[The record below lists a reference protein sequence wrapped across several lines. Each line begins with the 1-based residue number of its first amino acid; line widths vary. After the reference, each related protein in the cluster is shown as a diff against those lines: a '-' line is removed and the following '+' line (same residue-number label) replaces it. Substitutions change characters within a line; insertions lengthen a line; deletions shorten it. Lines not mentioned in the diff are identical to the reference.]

1 MEEVFLKNLEISEIL
16 KKEYN
21 ILITSIEKIKN
32 VYRVEAGKQIYC
44 LKVVKYEL
52 PHFLFILRAMK
63 HLDSNGFEYVPNI
76 IRTTRGMDYI
86 KFDESFAYVTLW
98 LNGRESSYE
107 NPIELSIAA
116 KKLGQLHKCSEGFIV
131 SKDMKPRV
139 GWFKWI
145 EVYRTRKGE
154 ILSFKDSIDRRSKKT
169 DVDLYYLSMIEEE
182 LQRCDRA
189 INNLCDTNYE
199 NKMLDE
205 IRLGGFCH
213 HDYANHNV
221 LIGKDNEVNI
231 IDFDYCI
238 LDTHLHD
245 LSSLLIRAM
254 KYGRWNEE
262 RVRIILKAYKS
273 SHRLE
278 QDDIKIMAAFMEFPQ
293 DYWQRGIQYY
303 WEKKMWG
310 EDFFL
315 RKLKSYA
322 NDREE
327 RQEFI
332 NSFRQFKL
340 DNL

>member
-1 MEEVFLKNLEISEIL
+1 MKNLEISEIL

>member
-1 MEEVFLKNLEISEIL
+1 MKNLEISEIL

-21 ILITSIEKIKN
+21 ILVTSIEKIKS

-63 HLDSNGFEYVPNI
+63 HLGSNGFEYVPNI

-86 KFDESFAYVTLW
+86 KFDESFAYITLW

-107 NPIELSIAA
+107 NPIELSIVA

-154 ILSFKDSIDRRSKKT
+154 ILSFKNLINRRSKKT

-262 RVRIILKAYKS
+262 RARIILKAYKS

-315 RKLKSYA
+315 RKLKAYV

>member
-1 MEEVFLKNLEISEIL
+1 MEEVFLKDLEISEIL

-21 ILITSIEKIKN
+21 IRLTSIEKIKS

-44 LKVVKYEL
+44 LKIVKYEL
-52 PHFLFILRAMK
+52 PHFLFILGAMK

-76 IRTTRGMDYI
+76 IKTKRGMDYI
-86 KFDESFAYVTLW
+86 KFYENFAYVTPW

-131 SKDMKPRV
+131 SRDMKPRV

-154 ILSFKDSIDRRSKKT
+154 ILSFKDVIDRRDKKT
-169 DVDLYYLSMIEEE
+169 DVDLYYLGMMKEE

-199 NKMLDE
+199 NKMIDE

-221 LIGKDNEVNI
+221 LIGKDNKVNI

-245 LSSLLIRAM
+245 LASLLIRAM

-273 SHRLE
+273 THRLE

-315 RKLKSYA
+315 RKLKAYA
-322 NDREE
+322 DDSEE

-332 NSFRQFKL
+332 NMFRKFKL

>member
-1 MEEVFLKNLEISEIL
+1 MEEVFLKNLEMSEIL

-21 ILITSIEKIKN
+21 ILVTSIEKIKS

-86 KFDESFAYVTLW
+86 KFDESFAYITLW

-107 NPIELSIAA
+107 NPIELSIVA

-154 ILSFKDSIDRRSKKT
+154 ILSFKNLINRRSKKT

-262 RVRIILKAYKS
+262 RARIILKAYKS

-315 RKLKSYA
+315 RKLKAYA

>member
-1 MEEVFLKNLEISEIL
+1 MKNLEISEIL

-21 ILITSIEKIKN
+21 ILVTSIEKIKN

-254 KYGRWNEE
+254 KYGRWNQE

>member
-1 MEEVFLKNLEISEIL
+1 MKNLEISEIL

-21 ILITSIEKIKN
+21 ILVTSIEKIKS

-86 KFDESFAYVTLW
+86 KFDESFAYITLW

-107 NPIELSIAA
+107 NPIELSIVA

-154 ILSFKDSIDRRSKKT
+154 ILSFKNLINRRSKKT

-262 RVRIILKAYKS
+262 RARIILKAYKS

-315 RKLKSYA
+315 RKLKAYV

>member
-1 MEEVFLKNLEISEIL
+1 
-16 KKEYN
+16 
-21 ILITSIEKIKN
+21 
-32 VYRVEAGKQIYC
+32 
-44 LKVVKYEL
+44 
-52 PHFLFILRAMK
+52 
-63 HLDSNGFEYVPNI
+63 
-76 IRTTRGMDYI
+76 MDYI
-86 KFDESFAYVTLW
+86 KVDESFAYVTLW
-98 LNGRESSYE
+98 LNGRESFYE

-154 ILSFKDSIDRRSKKT
+154 ILSFKEEIDRRSKKT
-169 DVDLYYLSMIEEE
+169 DVDLYYLSMIKEE

-213 HDYANHNV
+213 HVYANHNV

-238 LDTHLHD
+238 LDTYLHD

-315 RKLKSYA
+315 RKLK
-322 NDREE
+322 
-327 RQEFI
+327 
-332 NSFRQFKL
+332 
-340 DNL
+340 

>member
-1 MEEVFLKNLEISEIL
+1 MEEVFLKNLEIAEIL

-21 ILITSIEKIKN
+21 ILSTSIEKIKG
-32 VYRVEAGKQIYC
+32 VYRVETRKQIYC

-52 PHFLFILRAMK
+52 PHFLFILGAIK
-63 HLDSNGFEYVPNI
+63 HLNSNGFEYVPNI
-76 IRTTRGMDYI
+76 IKTTKEKDYI
-86 KFDESFAYVTLW
+86 KLDENFAYVTVW
-98 LNGRESSYE
+98 INGRESSYE

-116 KKLGQLHKCSEGFIV
+116 KKLGELHKFSEGFVV
-131 SKDMKPRV
+131 SKDMRPRV
-139 GWFKWI
+139 GWFKWV
-145 EVYRTRKGE
+145 EVFRTRKGE
-154 ILSFKDSIDRRSKKT
+154 ILSFKDIIDEKIQKT
-169 DVDLYYLSMIEEE
+169 DVDLYYLNLMKEEI
-182 LQRCDRA
+182 QRCDRA
-189 INNLCDTNYE
+189 INNLCNTNYE
-199 NKMLDE
+199 EKMLDE
-205 IRLGGFCH
+205 IGLGGFCH
-213 HDYANHNV
+213 HDYAHHNV
-221 LIGKDNEVNI
+221 LIGDDNKVNI

-245 LSSLLIRAM
+245 LASLLIRGM

-262 RVRIILKAYKS
+262 RLKIILKAYKS
-273 SHRLE
+273 THRLE

-315 RKLKSYA
+315 RKLKSYSD
-322 NDREE
+322 DREE

-332 NSFRQFKL
+332 NEFRCFKL

>member
-1 MEEVFLKNLEISEIL
+1 MEEVFLENLEIAEIL

-21 ILITSIEKIKN
+21 ILVTSIEKIKS
-32 VYRVEAGKQIYC
+32 VYRVETNEQIYC
-44 LKVVKYEL
+44 LKIIKYEL
-52 PHFLFILRAMK
+52 PHFLFILGAMK
-63 HLDSNGFEYVPNI
+63 HLSNNGFEYVPNI
-76 IRTTRGMDYI
+76 IKTARGSDYI
-86 KFDESFAYVTLW
+86 KFDENFAYVTLW

-116 KKLGQLHKCSEGFIV
+116 KKLGQLHKSSEGFVV

-154 ILSFKDSIDRRSKKT
+154 ILSFKDIIDRNPQKT
-169 DVDLYYLSMIEEE
+169 EVDLYYLSMMKDEI
-182 LQRCDRA
+182 QRCDRA
-189 INNLCDTNYE
+189 IDNLCNTKYE
-199 NKMLDE
+199 SKMLDE
-205 IRLGGFCH
+205 IRLRGFCH
-213 HDYANHNV
+213 HDYAHHNV
-221 LIGKDNEVNI
+221 LIGDDNKINI

-245 LSSLLIRAM
+245 LASLLIRAM

-262 RVRIILKAYKS
+262 RVRIILRDYKS
-273 SHRLE
+273 THKLE

-310 EDFFL
+310 EEFFL

-322 NDREE
+322 DDRDE

-332 NSFRQFKL
+332 NEFRQFKL
-340 DNL
+340 NNL

>member
-21 ILITSIEKIKN
+21 ILVTSIEKIKS

-63 HLDSNGFEYVPNI
+63 HLGSNGFEYVPNI

-86 KFDESFAYVTLW
+86 KFDESFAYITLW

-107 NPIELSIAA
+107 NPIELSIVA

-154 ILSFKDSIDRRSKKT
+154 ILSFKNLINRRSKKT

-262 RVRIILKAYKS
+262 RARIILKAYKS

-315 RKLKSYA
+315 RKLKAYV

>member
-21 ILITSIEKIKN
+21 ILVTSIEKIKS

-76 IRTTRGMDYI
+76 IRTKRGMDYI

-116 KKLGQLHKCSEGFIV
+116 KKLGHLHKCSEGFIV

-154 ILSFKDSIDRRSKKT
+154 ILSFKEEIDRRSKKT
-169 DVDLYYLSMIEEE
+169 DVDLYYLSMIKEE

-238 LDTHLHD
+238 LDTYLHD

-322 NDREE
+322 DDRDE

>member
-21 ILITSIEKIKN
+21 ILVTSIEKIKS

-86 KFDESFAYVTLW
+86 KFDENFAYITLW

-107 NPIELSIAA
+107 NPIELSIVA

-154 ILSFKDSIDRRSKKT
+154 ILSFKNLINRRSKKT

-262 RVRIILKAYKS
+262 RARIILKAYKS

-315 RKLKSYA
+315 RKLKAYA

>member
-1 MEEVFLKNLEISEIL
+1 MEEVFLKNSEIAEIL
-16 KKEYN
+16 KREYN
-21 ILITSIEKIKN
+21 IQVTSIEKIKS
-32 VYRVEAGKQIYC
+32 VYRVETSEQIYC
-44 LKVVKYEL
+44 LKIVKYEL
-52 PHFLFILRAMK
+52 QHFLFILGAMK
-63 HLDSNGFEYVPNI
+63 HLNNNGFEYVPNI
-76 IRTTRGMDYI
+76 IKTTRGCDYI
-86 KFDESFAYVTLW
+86 KFDENFAYVTLW

-116 KKLGQLHKCSEGFIV
+116 KKLGQLHKASEGFVV
-131 SKDMKPRV
+131 SKEMRPRD

-154 ILSFKDSIDRRSKKT
+154 ILSFKEMIDEKSQKS
-169 DVDLYYLSMIEEE
+169 DVDLYYMSMMQDEI
-182 LQRCDRA
+182 QRCDRA
-189 INNLCDTNYE
+189 IHNLCNTNYE
-199 NKMLDE
+199 SKMLRE
-205 IRLGGFCH
+205 IKLGGFCH
-213 HDYANHNV
+213 HDYAHHNV
-221 LIGKDNEVNI
+221 LICDDNKINI

-245 LSSLLIRAM
+245 LASLLIRAM
-254 KYGRWNEE
+254 KYGRWSEE

-273 SHRLE
+273 THELE
-278 QDDIKIMAAFMEFPQ
+278 QEDIEIMAAFMEFPQ

-310 EDFFL
+310 DDFFL

-322 NDREE
+322 GDRDE

-332 NSFRQFKL
+332 NKFRQFKL

>member
-1 MEEVFLKNLEISEIL
+1 MKDLEISEIL

-21 ILITSIEKIKN
+21 IRVTSIEKIKS

-52 PHFLFILRAMK
+52 PHFLFILGAMK
-63 HLDSNGFEYVPNI
+63 HLDSNGFQYVPNI

-86 KFDESFAYVTLW
+86 KFYENYAYVTPW

-131 SKDMKPRV
+131 SRDMKPRV

-154 ILSFKDSIDRRSKKT
+154 ILSFKDIIDRRGKKT
-169 DVDLYYLSMIEEE
+169 DVDLYYLSMMKEE

-189 INNLCDTNYE
+189 INNLCGTNYE
-199 NKMLDE
+199 NKILEE

-221 LIGKDNEVNI
+221 LIGKDNKVNI

-254 KYGRWNEE
+254 KHGRWNEE
-262 RVRIILKAYKS
+262 RVKNILKAYKS
-273 SHRLE
+273 THRLE

-315 RKLKSYA
+315 RKLKAYDD
-322 NDREE
+322 DREE

-332 NSFRQFKL
+332 NSFREFKL

>member
-1 MEEVFLKNLEISEIL
+1 MEEVFLKDLEISEIL

-21 ILITSIEKIKN
+21 IGLTSIEKIKS

-52 PHFLFILRAMK
+52 PHFLFILGAMK
-63 HLDSNGFEYVPNI
+63 HLDSNGFQYVPNI

-86 KFDESFAYVTLW
+86 KFHENFAYVTPW

-131 SKDMKPRV
+131 SRDMKPRV

-154 ILSFKDSIDRRSKKT
+154 ILSFKDIIDRRGKKT
-169 DVDLYYLSMIEEE
+169 DVDLYYLSMMKEE

-199 NKMLDE
+199 NKILEE

-221 LIGKDNEVNI
+221 LIGKDNKVNI

-262 RVRIILKAYKS
+262 RVKNILKAYKS
-273 SHRLE
+273 THRLE

-315 RKLKSYA
+315 RKLKAYDD
-322 NDREE
+322 DREE

-332 NSFRQFKL
+332 NSFREFKL

>member
-21 ILITSIEKIKN
+21 ILVTSIEKIKS

-86 KFDESFAYVTLW
+86 KFDESFAYITLW

-107 NPIELSIAA
+107 NPIELSIVA

-154 ILSFKDSIDRRSKKT
+154 ILSFKNLINRRSKKT

-262 RVRIILKAYKS
+262 RARIILKAYKS

-315 RKLKSYA
+315 RKLKAYA

>member
-1 MEEVFLKNLEISEIL
+1 MKNLEISEIL

-21 ILITSIEKIKN
+21 ILVTSIEKIKS

-52 PHFLFILRAMK
+52 PHFLFILRTMK

-107 NPIELSIAA
+107 NPIELSIVA

-154 ILSFKDSIDRRSKKT
+154 ILSFKNSINRRSKKT

-262 RVRIILKAYKS
+262 RARIILKAYKS

-315 RKLKSYA
+315 RKLNAYA

>member
-1 MEEVFLKNLEISEIL
+1 MKNLEISEIL

-21 ILITSIEKIKN
+21 ILVTSIEKIKS

-86 KFDESFAYVTLW
+86 KFDENFAYITLW

-107 NPIELSIAA
+107 NPIELSIVA

-154 ILSFKDSIDRRSKKT
+154 ILSFKNLINRRSKKT

-262 RVRIILKAYKS
+262 RARIILKAYKS

-315 RKLKSYA
+315 RKLKAYA

>member
-1 MEEVFLKNLEISEIL
+1 MKDLEISEIL

-21 ILITSIEKIKN
+21 IRLTSIEKIKS

-44 LKVVKYEL
+44 LKIVKYEL
-52 PHFLFILRAMK
+52 PHFLFILGAMK

-86 KFDESFAYVTLW
+86 KFYENFAYVTPW

-131 SKDMKPRV
+131 SGDMKPRV

-154 ILSFKDSIDRRSKKT
+154 ILSFKDVIDRRDKKT
-169 DVDLYYLSMIEEE
+169 DVDLYYLSMMKEE

-199 NKMLDE
+199 NRMIDE

-221 LIGKDNEVNI
+221 LIGKDNKVNI

-245 LSSLLIRAM
+245 LASLLIRAM

-273 SHRLE
+273 THRLE
-278 QDDIKIMAAFMEFPQ
+278 QGDIKIMAAFMEFPQ

-315 RKLKSYA
+315 RKLKAYA
-322 NDREE
+322 DDREE

-332 NSFRQFKL
+332 NIFRKFKL
-340 DNL
+340 DNLEGGD